1 MCKWF
6 LYQTALERGSFSWGR
21 GGDRRRR
28 AGGEEVCLWGS
39 YVPASALCSEI
50 TSLVSV
56 NLCLFVK

>member
-1 MCKWF
+1 MVFVSDCFGEGFILLGK
-6 LYQTALERGSFSWGR
+6 GR
-21 GGDRRRR
+21 RQKEKGRR
-28 AGGEEVCLWGS
+28 EEVCSWGS